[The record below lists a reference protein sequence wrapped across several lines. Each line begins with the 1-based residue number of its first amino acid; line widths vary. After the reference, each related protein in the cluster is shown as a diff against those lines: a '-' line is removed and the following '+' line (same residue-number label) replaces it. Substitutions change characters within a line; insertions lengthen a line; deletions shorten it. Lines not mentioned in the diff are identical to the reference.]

1 MGWQWVGRLRNTS
14 KIKPVDVPVEP
25 SQWVSCNAIYE
36 MAGTHARDLGAM
48 HVAQSNPLI
57 ARIILHA
64 KRSKGRKHR
73 NRLSVPARNSNSR
86 KGASCEAEPWLLIA
100 SPDLTLT
107 AQQLMRVYAKRMQIE
122 KSFRD
127 LKSHRFGQSF
137 EDSLTRK
144 GPRIEILLLLSALA
158 TFAAWLVGIACEAIG
173 IDQWMAPFRSKRR
186 LYPLVRVGHEALMR
200 GWLKIPIS
208 RLIEH
213 LHHPSPEVLEQLRSP
228 T

>member
-1 MGWQWVGRLRNTS
+1 MAARELTGSGQGVGRGGGGGMRGG
-14 KIKPVDVPVEP
+14 KWCRE
-25 SQWVSCNAIYE
+25 
-36 MAGTHARDLGAM
+36 
-48 HVAQSNPLI
+48 
-57 ARIILHA
+57 
-64 KRSKGRKHR
+64 
-73 NRLSVPARNSNSR
+73 R
-86 KGASCEAEPWLLIA
+86 KGHRGGEAL
-100 SPDLTLT
+100 
-107 AQQLMRVYAKRMQIE
+107 
-122 KSFRD
+122 
-127 LKSHRFGQSF
+127 